1 MQKLTDQE
9 RLRPWMGFALFGFA
23 MLVFVT
29 VCAWMQLNWGIPGL
43 VLTELILA
51 GISIGFCLIR
61 KVKISEVLPI
71 KKVTARDFFGCVLL
85 LISTYMFSMIS
96 IFAMGTLFPGSSAE
110 ATELGSFLYDG
121 GLGLIPLILIVAVL
135 PAICE
140 EILHRGAILSTFRS
154 LDKEWIAVVLVGLFF
169 SINHLSILRGPFTF
183 LLGAV
188 FAYVVIRKNNIL
200 LTMIM
205 HCMLNSFSVCIS
217 YFTLKNSDM
226 DFASVNVSVGLDTL
240 GLYIAIMFLAPI
252 LFVTGKMLLVPESH
266 KKKHYAIAGIA
277 SAAMLIGGIVIMM
290 LGAGKPIFSANG
302 PLNMAGEGT
311 MEFGTIEIQ
320 EEKDY
325 TVAFVV
331 TGSSGNFRVE
341 VTDENGEVACGGNM
355 NTGAMQMYNSTV
367 KLPEGKYTITLIN
380 LDDTPVENAAYT
392 LVMK

>member
-1 MQKLTDQE
+1 
-9 RLRPWMGFALFGFA
+9 MGFALFGFA

-154 LDKEWIAVVLVGLFF
+154 LDKEWIAIVLVGLFF

-266 KKKHYAIAGIA
+266 IKKHYAIAG
-277 SAAMLIGGIVIMM
+277 
-290 LGAGKPIFSANG
+290 
-302 PLNMAGEGT
+302 
-311 MEFGTIEIQ
+311 
-320 EEKDY
+320 
-325 TVAFVV
+325 
-331 TGSSGNFRVE
+331 
-341 VTDENGEVACGGNM
+341 
-355 NTGAMQMYNSTV
+355 NSDHLRKH
-367 KLPEGKYTITLIN
+367 KLSK
-380 LDDTPVENAAYT
+380 
-392 LVMK
+392 